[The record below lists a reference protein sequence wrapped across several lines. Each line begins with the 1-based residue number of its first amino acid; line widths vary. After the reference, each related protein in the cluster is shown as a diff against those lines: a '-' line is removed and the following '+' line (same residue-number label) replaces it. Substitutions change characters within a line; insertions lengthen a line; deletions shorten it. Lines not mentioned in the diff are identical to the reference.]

1 MYFNFV
7 GTDSEATAAQ
17 KAYEEKFSEYGD
29 DVDGAF
35 IYLLSKLEAL
45 WSEVDHHTLKKVCIR
60 DTRLSDN
67 LRRSIK
73 DAPKLDEVFD
83 LLKSSPYLT
92 WFEIRILQR
101 MANMAEITEAKCL
114 IKCYEKYAFSKP
126 CSAVMPYF
134 YKQYIIPDHLTEVVA
149 KLNVN
154 SDRVKVSDLIVYCH
168 RLDSVVGLPT
178 GSTTLVNN
186 KKGCLELSAII
197 PVHYSFHAYNKA
209 KSLLLKLRS
218 LHIQY
223 LQVGSFSRIY
233 AVDLTNSEEDQL
245 LLENVASSSCCCKLY
260 ALPECVCMCSTL

>member
-1 MYFNFV
+1 MTFCALTDLIYIILYYV
-7 GTDSEATAAQ
+7 GISTEDTAAH
-17 KAYEEKFSEYGD
+17 KIYEEKFSEYGD

-35 IYLLSKLEAL
+35 IYLLNKLEAL
-45 WSEVDHHTLKKVCIR
+45 WSEVDYLSLRKVCIR

-73 DAPKLDEVFD
+73 DAPKLDEAFD

-101 MANMAEITEAKCL
+101 MANLAEIAEAKCL

-126 CSAVMPYF
+126 CSAVMSYF
-134 YKQYIIPDHLTEVVA
+134 YKQYIIPDHLTEVIA

-154 SDRVKVSDLIVYCH
+154 SDRVKVSDIIKYCH
-168 RLDSVVGLPT
+168 RLDSVAGLPA

-186 KKGCLELSAII
+186 KKGCLEISAII
-197 PVHYSFHAYNKA
+197 PVHYSFHAYHKV
-209 KSLLLKLRS
+209 KSILLKLRS

-223 LQVGSFSRIY
+223 LQVGSFSKIY
-233 AVDLTNSEEDQL
+233 AVVLSNSEEGQL
-245 LLENVASSSCCCKLY
+245 FLENVASTSGHCK
-260 ALPECVCMCSTL
+260 